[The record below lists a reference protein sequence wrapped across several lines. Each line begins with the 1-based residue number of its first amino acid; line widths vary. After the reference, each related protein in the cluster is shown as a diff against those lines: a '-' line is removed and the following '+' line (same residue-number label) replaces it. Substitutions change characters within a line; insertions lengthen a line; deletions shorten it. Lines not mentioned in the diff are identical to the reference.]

1 MRRTVLCR
9 IGISLLTICLVAD
22 VYVRLKDLAEKGC
35 LSDKVEARMLNP
47 VSPPGLYIA
56 DPEVRQMPDG
66 RVYLYGSRDEPGN
79 TWCSNSY
86 HVLSTSD
93 LVHWDVG

>member
-9 IGISLLTICLVAD
+9 IGICLLTICLVAD

-47 VSPPGLYIA
+47 VSPPRLYIA
-56 DPEVRQMPDG
+56 DPEVRQMPDD
-66 RVYLYGSRDEPGN
+66 REN

-93 LVHWDVG
+93 LVHWDVE